1 MILAEKIM
9 TLRKKKGWS
18 QEELAEKLE
27 ISRQSVSKWESAA
40 SIPDIDR
47 ILALSRLFEVSTDYL
62 LKDELEN
69 EPVEKVEE
77 SEESPKQAVRSVSM
91 DEANR
96 FMELW
101 RKLSWSIAGAI
112 SLFVLCPVP
121 VILLTVMSEQR
132 IFGINEDFAGGVG
145 VTVMLVMVAIG
156 VAVCILCGL
165 QSTKYDYLK
174 KERFRLEYGVAG
186 VTEKKK
192 EEFAPVFRGSIACGV
207 VLCILG
213 VVPVLLSEAF
223 GSSEVTDEYWV
234 ILLFVMV
241 AAAVFLF
248 VRVGF
253 VNGSFTQLLQEEE
266 YTPENKEFSKRT
278 TPLAGAYWCLATAIF
293 LATNFYMGDEKIWK
307 NWAGRGYAA
316 LFWSIAGVLFGALMF
331 LQRWLYQKRK
341 RDEK

>member
-69 EPVEKVEE
+69 EPAEKAEVP
-77 SEESPKQAVRSVSM
+77 EESPKQAVRSVSM
-91 DEANR
+91 EEANQ

-101 RKLSWSIAGAI
+101 RKLSLPMAGAI

-121 VILLTVMSEQR
+121 VILFTVMSEQR
-132 IFGINEDFAGGVG
+132 VLVIDEDIAEGVG
-145 VTVMLVMVAIG
+145 ITLMLVMVAIG

-165 QSTKYDYLK
+165 QSSKYDYLK

-192 EEFAPVFRGSIACGV
+192 DEFAPVFRGSIACGV

-234 ILLFVMV
+234 TLLFVMV
-241 AAAVFLF
+241 AVAVFLF
-248 VRVGF
+248 VRAGL
-253 VNGSFTQLLQEEE
+253 VNGSFTQLLQQEE
-266 YTPENKEFSKRT
+266 YTPENKEFSKRAA
-278 TPLAGAYWCLATAIF
+278 PLAGAYWCLATAVF
-293 LATNFYMGDEKIWK
+293 LALGFFSSEVEDWRGW
-307 NWAGRGYAA
+307 GYAA
-316 LFWSIAGVLFGALMF
+316 LFWPIAGVLFGALMF
-331 LQRWLYQKRK
+331 LLRWLYQKRK

>member
-69 EPVEKVEE
+69 EPVENVEV
-77 SEESPKQAVRSVSM
+77 SEEGSQQDMRSVSM
-91 DEANR
+91 EEANR

-101 RKLSWSIAGAI
+101 RKLSWPMAGAI
-112 SLFVLCPVP
+112 ALFVLCPVP

-132 IFGINEDFAGGVG
+132 TFGIDEDFAGGVG
-145 VTVMLVMVAIG
+145 VAIMLVMVAVG

-165 QSTKYDYLK
+165 RSSKYDYLK

-192 EEFAPVFRGSIACGV
+192 EEFALVFRCSVACGV

-213 VVPVLLSEAF
+213 AVPVLLSEAF
-223 GSSEVTDEYWV
+223 GSSEATDEYWV
-234 ILLFVMV
+234 ILLFAMV
-241 AAAVFLF
+241 ALAVFLF
-248 VRVGF
+248 VRVGL
-253 VNGSFTQLLQEEE
+253 VNGSFTQLLQQEE

-278 TPLAGAYWCLATAIF
+278 TPLAGAYWCLATALF
-293 LATNFYMGDEKIWK
+293 LALGSYKGERHWIGW
-307 NWAGRGYAA
+307 RYAYV
-316 LFWSIAGVLFGALMF
+316 FWPIAGVLFGALMF

>member
-9 TLRKKKGWS
+9 ALRKKKGWS

-69 EPVEKVEE
+69 ELPENVEV
-77 SEESPKQAVRSVSM
+77 SEESPQQAMRSISM
-91 DEANR
+91 EEANR

-101 RKLSWSIAGAI
+101 RKLSWPMAGAI

-132 IFGINEDFAGGVG
+132 SFGIDEDFAGGVG
-145 VTVMLVMVAIG
+145 VAVLFVMVAIG

-165 QSTKYDYLK
+165 QSSKYDYLK

-192 EEFAPVFRGSIACGV
+192 EEFAPVFRRSVACGV

-213 VVPVLLSEAF
+213 VVPVLLTEAF
-223 GSSEVTDEYWV
+223 GSSEVTDEYWST
-234 ILLFVMV
+234 LLFIMV
-241 AAAVFLF
+241 AVAVFLF
-248 VRVGF
+248 VRVGLI
-253 VNGSFTQLLQEEE
+253 NGSFTQLLQQEE

-278 TPLAGAYWCLATAIF
+278 TPLAGAYWCLATAVF
-293 LATNFYMGDEKIWK
+293 FALGFYARDVG
-307 NWAGRGYAA
+307 NWPGWGYAA

-331 LQRWLYQKRK
+331 LLRWLYQKRK

>member
-9 TLRKKKGWS
+9 ALRKKKGWS

-40 SIPDIDR
+40 SIPDIER
-47 ILALSRLFEVSTDYL
+47 ILALSRLFGVSTDYL

-69 EPVEKVEE
+69 EPPENAEVSEE
-77 SEESPKQAVRSVSM
+77 REESPQQAVRSVSM
-91 DEANR
+91 EEAYR

-101 RKLSWSIAGAI
+101 RKLSWPMAGAI

-132 IFGINEDFAGGVG
+132 TFGIDEDFAGGVG
-145 VTVMLVMVAIG
+145 VAVMFVMVAIG

-165 QSTKYDYLK
+165 QSSKYDYLK

-192 EEFAPVFRGSIACGV
+192 EEFAPVFRGSVACGV

-213 VVPVLLSEAF
+213 VVPILLSEAF
-223 GSSEVTDEYWV
+223 DSSEVTDEYWTT
-234 ILLFVMV
+234 LLFAMV
-241 AAAVFLF
+241 AVAVFLF
-248 VRVGF
+248 VRVGLI
-253 VNGSFTQLLQEEE
+253 NGSFTQLLQQEE

-293 LATNFYMGDEKIWK
+293 LALGFHLGERHWVG
-307 NWAGRGYAA
+307 WRYAFV
-316 LFWSIAGVLFGALMF
+316 FWPIAGVLFGALMF